1 MLPRVAHQRLAAAV
15 IVSLSSLVALGA
27 FRQATAPK
35 PTADRQR
42 KLIEYRNLGKAFY
55 ENPTTQAQAVDAFKK
70 ALDLNP
76 DSTREQL
83 NYGLA
88 LLRDAKNQDAIALL
102 EKVQKEDPSLPHTWF
117 NLGIYYKRDGQFDR
131 ALEQFQQM
139 SKLVPNEPI
148 THYNLGSI
156 YKLQNKP
163 DQARKEF
170 ETARH
175 LDPSLAAP
183 HFQLFNLYRQ
193 EGRAADA
200 QRELKLF
207 NERKKAQEN
216 DAIPKEDIE
225 WCPYAEI
232 YEPLQPETDI
242 AAKPA
247 TFAFAAQKVGSAA
260 GAVHGAAVIDAY
272 GKGAADLLVYSEA
285 GLALYA
291 GGSQQASRTGLEQL
305 KNVTAVIP
313 GDFNND
319 GFVDLCILT
328 AAGPALFEN
337 HNGKFAK
344 SSVALPSGEF
354 NTAVWI
360 DFDHDYDLDLMLLG
374 KKSVLLRNQGEA
386 GFAPHAFP
394 FVEGEAL
401 SAVAFRLVSDTKA
414 KDLAIAYRDKPAVL
428 YLDRLTADFKTQP
441 LPEIPAGAT
450 NLRSMD
456 LDNDGNLDLVY
467 TAGESASV
475 VRNELTRF
483 ASPVTLGPAP
493 GTLADFAARGFTDF
507 ADSTGVAQNAGTMH
521 FLKAAAVT
529 RVPGDGEFR
538 VSADF
543 NGDGLPD
550 AASVTKAGEIQILTN
565 KSPEKNHW
573 VRVKIDGVKNLKVPM
588 GAEVEVKA
596 GESYQKKLYE
606 GMPLLFGLG
615 SHASID
621 TVRITW
627 PNGLIQN
634 EMNQGT
640 DKNLE
645 FKEAQRLS
653 GSCPLIFV
661 WNGKEFEYVTDVLGV
676 APLGAMS
683 GDGQFFPTNHTEY
696 ISLPGAMLA
705 PKADAQGKLA
715 YEVHLTE
722 ELSEVSYFDQ
732 VQLIAVDHPVASEI
746 YTNEKWK
753 SPPFPEFRLYGLSR
767 RIYPTAA
774 WSDKGS
780 VLDRLLRRD
789 RRYVDDFQHNYVGVA
804 ERHTLTLNFDKAAR
818 ENKAF
823 LVLSGWVDWADGS
836 TFLQQAQAKSDLAPP
851 SLQVKDKAGN
861 WVTVID
867 DMGMP
872 SGKPKT
878 IAVDLTGKFL
888 SDSREVRI
896 VTNMCVYWDEIYLG
910 ENAAAPQVQLTAL
923 TPAASDVRFRGFS
936 PSHIHPERKQP
947 ESFDYANPTPTSYWN
962 PTPGYYTRYGE
973 TTELTR
979 DIDDKLV
986 VMGSGDMLA
995 LRFKGTALPPLR
1007 AGWKRDYLL
1016 RVEGWAKDRDANTA
1030 YSQNVAPLPFHAM
1043 SRYPY
1048 PSRERYPD
1056 DPMHRAYVEK
1066 YLTRPALE
1074 LIRPLAPSSRAGR

>member
-1 MLPRVAHQRLAAAV
+1 MLLRVAHQRLAAA
-15 IVSLSSLVALGA
+15 IALGISGLLALAA
-27 FRQATAPK
+27 FRQAPAAK
-35 PTADRQR
+35 PASDRQQ
-42 KLIEYRNLGKAFY
+42 KLTEYRNLGKAFY

-76 DSTREQL
+76 NSTREQL

-88 LLRDAKNQDAIALL
+88 LLRDAKNQEAIAML

-139 SKLVPNEPI
+139 LKLVPNEPI

-156 YKLQNKP
+156 YKLENKP
-163 DQARKEF
+163 DLARKEF
-170 ETARH
+170 ETARD

-193 EGRAADA
+193 EGRGADA

-232 YEPLQPETDI
+232 YEPLQPETDD

-247 TFAFAAQKVGSAA
+247 KFAFAAQKVGSLP
-260 GAVHGAAVIDAY
+260 GRVNGMIVIDAY
-272 GKGAADLLVYSEA
+272 GKGGADLLVYSGA
-285 GLALYA
+285 GVSLYN
-291 GGSQQASRTGLEQL
+291 GGSQKAAGTGLEDL
-305 KNVTAVIP
+305 KNVAAAIP

-319 GFVDLCILT
+319 GFVDLCILS
-328 AAGPALFEN
+328 AAGPALYEN

-344 SSVALPSGEF
+344 SSVALPEGQFS
-354 NTAVWI
+354 TAVWI

-374 KKSVLLRNQGEA
+374 KASVLLRNQGEA
-386 GFAPHAFP
+386 GFAPHPFP
-394 FVEGEAL
+394 FADGEAL
-401 SAVAFRLVSDTKA
+401 SAVAFRLVADTKA
-414 KDLAIAYRDKPAVL
+414 KDVAISYRDKPAML
-428 YLDRLTADFKTQP
+428 YLDQLTAEFKTQP

-456 LDNDGNLDLVY
+456 LDNDGNLDLIY
-467 TAGESASV
+467 SAAGSV
-475 VRNELTRF
+475 NVARNERTKF
-483 ASPVTLGPAP
+483 AAPVALGAAP
-493 GTLADFAARGFTDF
+493 GALADFDARGFTDF
-507 ADSTGVAQNAGTMH
+507 ANASGVAQNGATLH
-521 FLKAAAVT
+521 FLKPVAIT
-529 RVPGDGEFR
+529 GLPGETEFWA
-538 VSADF
+538 SADF
-543 NGDGLPD
+543 SGDGLPD
-550 AASVTKAGEIQILTN
+550 AVVVTKSGDVDLVTN
-565 KSPEKNHW
+565 KSPDKNHW
-573 VRVKIDGVKNLKVPM
+573 VRVKIDGVKNLKLPL
-588 GAEVEVKA
+588 GSEVEVKA
-596 GESYQKKLYE
+596 GESYQKRIYE
-606 GMPLLFGLG
+606 GIPLLFGLG
-615 SHASID
+615 ARNSIE

-634 EMNQGT
+634 EMNQPT

-661 WNGKEFEYVTDVLGV
+661 WNGKEFQYVTDVLGV

-683 GDGQFFPTNHTEY
+683 GDGQFFPTDHTEY
-696 ISLPGAMLA
+696 VSLPGTMLA
-705 PKADAQGKLA
+705 PKADAEGKLA

-732 VQLIAVDHPVASEI
+732 VQLTAVDHPAGSEI

-753 SPPFPEFRLYGLSR
+753 SPPFPEFRLYGLAR

-774 WSDKGS
+774 RSDKGS
-780 VLDRLLRRD
+780 VLDRVLRKD

-804 ERHTLTLNFDKAAR
+804 ERHTLTLDFGKAAPD
-818 ENKAF
+818 NKAF
-823 LVLSGWVDWADGS
+823 LVLSGWVNWADGS
-836 TFLQQAQAKSDLAPP
+836 TFLQQAQAKNDLAPP
-851 SLQVKDKAGN
+851 SLQVKDNAGK
-861 WVTVID
+861 WVTVIE

-888 SDSREVRI
+888 SDSREIRI

-910 ENAAAPQVQLTAL
+910 ENAAPPQTTLTAL
-923 TPAASDVRFRGFS
+923 APTTSEVRFRGFS

-962 PTPGYYTRYGE
+962 PTPGYYTRYGD

-979 DIDDKLV
+979 DVDDRLV
-986 VMGSGDMLA
+986 VMGSGDMLR
-995 LRFKGTALPPLR
+995 LRFDGKQFPPLR
-1007 AGWKRDYLL
+1007 PGWQRDYLL

-1048 PSRERYPD
+1048 PAGEHYPD
-1056 DPMHRAYVEK
+1056 DPLHRAYVKK

-1074 LIRPLAPSSRAGR
+1074 LIRPLAPAVGR